1 MFDDLIIS
9 AASVYGLDIQL
20 LKAQIQVESGF
31 DSNAFR
37 YEKAFF
43 DNYLKNN
50 DKALSKIY
58 GPLGA
63 CSFGMMQV
71 LLEVAMELGFADRPE
86 RLFIP
91 SIGLAY
97 GCKKMQGLLA
107 WSKSDYN
114 RALSAYN
121 SGIGSPLNMIYV
133 NKVRVAIVKV

>member
-9 AASVYGLDIQL
+9 AASVYGLDIHL

-31 DSNAFR
+31 DANAFR

-50 DKALSKIY
+50 DKALSKLY
-58 GPLGA
+58 GPIGA

-71 LLEVAMELGFADRPE
+71 ILEVAMELGFGDRPE

-91 SIGLAY
+91 QVGLAY
-97 GCKKMQGLLA
+97 GCKKMQSLL
-107 WSKSDYN
+107 KLTNGDYN

-121 SGIGSPLNMIYV
+121 SGMGSPLNMIYV
-133 NKVRVAIVKV
+133 NKVRAAIVKT